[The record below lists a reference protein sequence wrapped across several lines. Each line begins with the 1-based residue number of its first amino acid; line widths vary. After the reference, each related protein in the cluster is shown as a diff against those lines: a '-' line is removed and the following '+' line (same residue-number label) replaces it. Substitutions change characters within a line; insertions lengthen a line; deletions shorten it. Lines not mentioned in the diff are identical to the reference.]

1 MKIFRGS
8 MMAVFLICVLTGASF
23 SQDEAAENEAQKPVK
38 IEASQAMETAP
49 GNVTMDFKDAD
60 INNVLRIL
68 SYKSGMNIVAGKD
81 VTGLV
86 TIRLTDVPWEKALD
100 VILRTYGYIYERE
113 GNIIRVTSSANLENE
128 ELVTEVFSLNYA
140 VAKNVPQSIQEMLS
154 SRGKVK
160 FDERTNLLIVTD
172 IATNIYKIR
181 EVVLKLDAQTK
192 QVMIEAKIIETTLG
206 NSDKLG
212 IEWQTKIIASGAK
225 VPVTTPFKSNLTA
238 SSGYKYVPIPKPA
251 QDQTTYSPSGTPIV
265 TEGVGD
271 FPTTGTPSFPYAA
284 VSNFTFGT
292 LDFSQFQAVLEVLSS
307 RGNTKIISN
316 PKIVVLNNQEAL
328 ITVGQTLNIP
338 KYERNAST
346 GSIEIIGYIEKE
358 LGILLKVTPQ
368 INSEGDITLSLK
380 PELSSLLRYDQL
392 TAQIQVPVYSIRK
405 AETKL
410 MLKDGQTI
418 VIGGL
423 ISEREVDKV
432 TKIPLLGDLPLIGIP
447 FRKTEKTTEKT
458 DLLFFVTVNLVKPG
472 SAAAAK

>member
-1 MKIFRGS
+1 MKIFKGF
-8 MMAVFLICVLTGASF
+8 MTAAFLICVFAGASF
-23 SQDEAAENEAQKPVK
+23 GQDEAAENPAV
-38 IEASQAMETAP
+38 ETAP

-81 VTGLV
+81 VTGLI

-100 VILRTYGYIYERE
+100 IILRTYGYIYERE
-113 GNIIRVTSSANLENE
+113 GNIIRVVTTQNLENE

-140 VAKNVPQSIQEMLS
+140 AAKNVPQAIEEMLS

-181 EVVLKLDAQTK
+181 DVVMKLDAQTK

-212 IEWQTKIIASGAK
+212 IEWQTKIVASGAK
-225 VPVTTPFKSNLTA
+225 VPVTAPFKSNLTG
-238 SSGYKYVPIPKPA
+238 STGYKYIPIPKPP
-251 QDQTTYSPSGTPIV
+251 QDTINYDSAGNAIV
-265 TEGVGD
+265 TQTISD
-271 FPTTGTPSFPYAA
+271 FSTSSAGTPSFPYAA
-284 VSNFTFGT
+284 ASNFTFGT
-292 LDFSQFQAVLEVLSS
+292 LDFSQFQAVLEVLST
-307 RGNTKIISN
+307 RGDTKIISN

-328 ITVGQTLNIP
+328 ITVGQSLNIP
-338 KYERNAST
+338 KYERNMST
-346 GSIEIIGYIEKE
+346 GTMEITGYTEKE

-368 INSEGDITLSLK
+368 INSEGTITLSLK

-392 TAQIQVPVYSIRK
+392 TAQVQVPVYSIRK
-405 AETKL
+405 AETQL
-410 MLKDGQTI
+410 MLRDGETI

-423 ISEREVDKV
+423 ISEKEVDKV
-432 TKIPLLGDLPLIGIP
+432 TKIVL
-447 FRKTEKTTEKT
+447 R
-458 DLLFFVTVNLVKPG
+458 G
-472 SAAAAK
+472 SAFNRDTLQENGKNY